1 MKKKYFLFCLA
12 AVLSFFSSTATTI
25 TIGTGVSTNTN
36 TSYPAPYG
44 NWYWGARHQFLILAT
59 ELNAAGMTA
68 GNINSLAFRVQT
80 INGVAL
86 QGFSIA
92 MKNTVATSVSAFET
106 GLTTVYSPASYT
118 ETTGL
123 NTHTFSTPFYW
134 DGTSN
139 LLVETCFNNTAYTN
153 NALMY
158 YSTTSFTSSV
168 FKYQDAAGTC
178 SSTTGVLTSTTRPNM
193 VLDWSAA
200 AVPPTTNFTASPT
213 MTCSGFVSFFDS
225 SSGFPTSWNWD
236 FGDGNTSTSQ
246 NPTHTYSFGGT
257 FTVRLIT
264 CNAYGCDTLV
274 NNNMITVNLSPTLP
288 IAASCTPTTLTYCCD
303 FGITN
308 VTFNTI
314 NNTSGDGVEGYSDFT
329 CSQTTVFAGQTYLLS
344 IQTVAAST
352 QNYGAWID
360 YNNDGVFSN
369 TTERVLIATSV
380 LNISGNVVI
389 PGGAVLNTP
398 LRMRVSAD
406 YDFSAAPLP
415 CTDLDFG
422 QAEDY
427 TIIITQNSNPPVA
440 AFTAANTITCNGNIC
455 FNDLSSNIPTGWF
468 WDFGD
473 GNTSPQQNPCH
484 TYTADGTYTVSL
496 TASNTNGSDNQ
507 TNTNY
512 ITVNTAGQVANASC
526 SPTTISYCCGYGITN
541 VNFGTIVNP
550 SADASE
556 GYKDF
561 SCTHQTSISEGNIYP
576 LTITTGI
583 SNAQDTRVWIDFN
596 NDGVFNNTNELVMDA
611 PNSFNPTINYLVPT
625 GAVLNTPLRMRVSS
639 DVVGTAQNG
648 CTNNDFGQTEDY
660 GVVILLNTS
669 PPVSNFSG
677 TPTSTCTDTIYF
689 TDLSTGSPTGWT
701 WYFGDGTTSNLQNP
715 SHFYSLPNTYTVSLV
730 TTNTFGQDSV
740 AFLNYINTNCPT
752 TMPIIGI
759 VTNINCSGTLYD
771 SGGPTANYT
780 DNTDGVFI
788 IQPAGATSIVLNF
801 VSFDFE
807 NNFDF
812 LTIHDGPSTASPIIG
827 YFTGNI
833 LPSQVVSSG
842 GVVTIRQQSDFS
854 INNSGFDLSWDC
866 NTVGVNNLDEQ
877 LVDYIVFPNPTSNI
891 INIKSSTNGLLK
903 IKQLSLVNTIGQV
916 VIQKQVQVDNT
927 ILQLNVNQLPK
938 GLYFLTIISD
948 NGEII
953 KKINIQ

>member
-12 AVLSFFSSTATTI
+12 AVLTFFSSTATTI

-44 NWYWGARHQFLILAT
+44 NWYFGARHQFLILAT
-59 ELNAAGMTA
+59 ELNAAGMAA
-68 GNINSLAFRVQT
+68 GNINSLAFKVQT

-106 GLTTVYSPASYT
+106 GLTTVYSPISYT
-118 ETTGL
+118 EIIGL
-123 NTHTFSTPFYW
+123 NTHTFSAPFYW

-153 NALMY
+153 NALTY
-158 YSTTSFTSSV
+158 YSTTSFTSSI

-178 SSTTGVLTSTTRPNM
+178 SSTTGLQTSTNRPNM
-193 VLDWSAA
+193 VLDWNPAA
-200 AVPPTTNFTASPT
+200 IPPTTNFTASPT

-246 NPTHTYSFGGT
+246 NPTHTYSAGGT

-264 CNAYGCDTLV
+264 CNAYGCDTLI

-314 NNTSGDGVEGYSDFT
+314 NNASGDGVEGYSDFT

-369 TTERVLIATSV
+369 TTERVLTATSV

-576 LTITTGI
+576 LTITTGV

-625 GAVLNTPLRMRVSS
+625 GAILNTPLRMRVSS
-639 DVVGTAQNG
+639 DVVGTAQSG

-660 GVVILLNTS
+660 GVVILLNTL

-752 TMPIIGI
+752 TMPITGI

>member
-1 MKKKYFLFCLA
+1 MKNKYFVYFLL
-12 AVLSFFSSTATTI
+12 VVSTILNTNATTI
-25 TIGTGVSTNTN
+25 TIGTGVTTNTN

-44 NWYWGARHQFLILAT
+44 NWYFGARHQFLILAT

-68 GNINSLAFRVQT
+68 GNINSLAFKVLT
-80 INGVAL
+80 PNGVAL
-86 QGFSIA
+86 QGFTIT
-92 MKNTVATSVSAFET
+92 MKNTLSSTASTFET
-106 GLTTVYSPASYT
+106 GLTTVYSQASYT
-118 ETTGL
+118 EIAGF

-153 NALMY
+153 NALTY

-168 FKYQDAAGTC
+168 YKYQDASGVC
-178 SSTTGVLTSTTRPNM
+178 GSTTGLQTSTSRPNM
-193 VLDWSAA
+193 VFDWSPATI
-200 AVPPTTNFTASPT
+200 PPTTNFTANPT
-213 MTCSGFVSFFDS
+213 NTCSGFVSFYDS
-225 SSGFPTSWNWD
+225 SSGFPTSWNWA
-236 FGDGNTSTSQ
+236 FGDGNFSTSQ
-246 NPTHTYSFGGT
+246 NPTHTYTSSGNY
-257 FTVRLIT
+257 TVRLIT
-264 CNAYGCDTLV
+264 CNAYGCDTLIYP
-274 NNNMITVNLSPTLP
+274 NMITVNLSPQLP
-288 IAASCTPTTLTYCCD
+288 IAASCTPATLTYCCG

-329 CSQTTVFAGQTYLLS
+329 CSQTTVFAGQTYSLS
-344 IQTVAAST
+344 IQTAAQST

-369 TTERVLIATSV
+369 TSERVFTATSV
-380 LNISGNVVI
+380 LNTSGNVVI
-389 PGGAVLNTP
+389 PGGATLNTP
-398 LRMRVSAD
+398 LIMRVSAD

-440 AFTAANTITCNGNIC
+440 DFIAANTTSCTGTVC
-455 FNDLSSNIPTGWF
+455 FTDLSTNIPTGWF

-473 GNTSPQQNPCH
+473 GNTSLQQNPCH
-484 TYTADGTYTVSL
+484 TYAADGTYSISL
-496 TASNTNGSDNQ
+496 TATNAFGSDNE
-507 TNTNY
+507 TTINY
-512 ITVNTAGQVANASC
+512 ITVNTAGQVAPASC

-541 VNFGTIVNP
+541 VNFNTIINP
-550 SADASE
+550 TIDAVE
-556 GYKDF
+556 GYQDF
-561 SCTHQTSISEGNIYP
+561 SCTYQTNISEGNVYP
-576 LTITTGI
+576 LTITTGV

-625 GAVLNTPLRMRVSS
+625 GAILNTPLRMRVSS

-689 TDLSTGSPTGWT
+689 TDLSTGSPTSWT
-701 WYFGDGTTSNLQNP
+701 WYFGDGTTSNAQNP
-715 SHFYSLPNTYTVSLV
+715 SHFYSLPNVYTVSLV
-730 TTNTFGQDSV
+730 VTNAFGQDSI
-740 AFLNYINTNCPT
+740 AFPNYINTNCPT
-752 TMPIIGI
+752 TMPITGT
-759 VTNINCSGTLYD
+759 VSNTNCSGTLYD

-780 DNTDGVFI
+780 DNTDGVFV
-788 IQPAGATSIVLNF
+788 IQPTGAVQIVLTFN
-801 VSFDFE
+801 SFDFE
-807 NNFDF
+807 NNWDF
-812 LTIHDGPSTASPIIG
+812 LTVYDGPSTASPIIG
-827 YFTGNI
+827 SFTGNM
-833 LPSQVVSSG
+833 LPSQIVTSG
-842 GVVTIRQQSDFS
+842 GSVTIRQQSDPS

-866 NTVGVNNLDEQ
+866 LTIGINKIEEATL
-877 LVDYIVFPNPTSNI
+877 DYIIFPNPTSNI
-891 INIKSSTNGLLK
+891 INIKSSSNGILK

-916 VIQKQVQVDNT
+916 VLQKLVQVDNT
-927 ILQLNVNQLPK
+927 IIQLNVNQLPK
-938 GLYFLTIISD
+938 GLYFLTIVSD

>member
-1 MKKKYFLFCLA
+1 MKNKYFVFCIA
-12 AVLSFFSSTATTI
+12 AVLYFFSSTATTI

-44 NWYWGARHQFLILAT
+44 NWYFGAKHQFLILAT

-68 GNINSLAFRVQT
+68 GNINSLAFKVQT

-86 QGFSIA
+86 QGFTIA
-92 MKNTVATSVSAFET
+92 MKNTLSSSASNFET
-106 GLTTVYSPASYT
+106 GLTTVFNPISYT

-158 YSTTSFTSSV
+158 YSSTSFQSSV
-168 FKYQDAAGTC
+168 WNIQDASGVCGSTSFAGA
-178 SSTTGVLTSTTRPNM
+178 SFTRPNM
-193 VLDWSAA
+193 VFDWNAA
-200 AVPPTTNFTASPT
+200 AIPPTTNFTANPT
-213 MTCSGFVSFFDS
+213 MTCSGFVSFYDLS
-225 SSGFPTSWNWD
+225 DGFPTSWNWD

-246 NPTHTYSFGGT
+246 NPTHTYSSGGT

-274 NNNMITVNLSPTLP
+274 NNNMITVNLSPQLP
-288 IAASCTPTTLTYCCD
+288 IAASCTPSTLTYCCD

-329 CSQTTVFAGQTYLLS
+329 CSQTTVFAGQTYTLS
-344 IQTVAAST
+344 IQTVAQST

-360 YNNDGVFSN
+360 YNNDGIFSN
-369 TTERVLIATSV
+369 TTERVFTATSV
-380 LNISGNVVI
+380 LNTSGNIVI
-389 PGGAVLNTP
+389 PGGVTLNTP

-427 TIIITQNSNPPVA
+427 TIIITQNTNPPVA
-440 AFTAANTITCNGNIC
+440 DFIAANTTTCNGTVC
-455 FNDLSSNIPTGWF
+455 FTDLSTNVPTGWF
-468 WDFGD
+468 WNFGD
-473 GNTSPQQNPCH
+473 GQTSALQNPCH
-484 TYTADGTYTVSL
+484 TYAFDGTYTVSL
-496 TASNTNGSDNQ
+496 SATNVNGGD
-507 TNTNY
+507 TIIKINY
-512 ITVNTAGQVANASC
+512 ITVNTAAQVTTPSC
-526 SPTTISYCCGYGITN
+526 NPSTLAYCCGYGITN
-541 VNFGTIVNP
+541 VSFNTINNSTV
-550 SADASE
+550 DAIE
-556 GYKDF
+556 GYQDF
-561 SCTHQTSISEGNIYP
+561 SCTYQTTISEGNVYP
-576 LTITTGI
+576 LTITTGV

-596 NDGVFNNTNELVMDA
+596 NDGIFNNTNELVMDA

-660 GVVILLNTS
+660 GVVILLNTT

-689 TDLSTGSPTGWT
+689 TDLSTGSPTSWT
-701 WYFGDGTTSNLQNP
+701 WYFGDGTTSSLQNP
-715 SHFYSLPNTYTVSLV
+715 SHFYALPNIYTVSLV
-730 TTNTFGQDSV
+730 VTNAFGQDSI
-740 AFLNYINTNCPT
+740 AFTNYINTNCPT
-752 TMPIIGI
+752 TMPTTGI
-759 VTNINCSGTLYD
+759 VTDTNCSGTLYD
-771 SGGPTANYT
+771 SGGPSANYT
-780 DNTDGVFI
+780 DNTDGVLI

-807 NNFDF
+807 DSFDF
-812 LTIHDGPSTASPIIG
+812 LIVYDGPSTASPIIG
-827 YFTGNI
+827 YFTGNV
-833 LPSQVVSSG
+833 LPSQVISSG
-842 GVVTIRQQSDFS
+842 GTITIQQQSDVS
-854 INNSGFDLSWDC
+854 ISASGFELNWYC

-891 INIKSSTNGLLK
+891 INIKSSTNSILK

-916 VIQKQVQVDNT
+916 VLQEQVQVDNT